1 MISVSL
7 LIASCTGGKTSL
19 LDRGYGEP
27 IRSKADVDKLFN
39 TRYKRIESMLA
50 RLTLEEKVAQ
60 MLVPRAFSHYISED
74 TDIYRELMRQVAEL
88 KVGGLVFFAGDVSEM
103 ALIANEAQKKADIPL
118 LISADFEWG
127 AGMRV
132 RRSTTFPAAM
142 ALGATRD
149 RELVYRIGSAV
160 AREGR
165 ALGVHQNLAPV
176 AEPNVI
182 PENPVINYRSFGENQ
197 ALVSEL
203 ASAYTQGLQDGGL
216 IATAKHFPGHGATEI
231 DSHISLPFLPYT
243 REELEVNELV
253 TFRNVIESGVLS
265 IMTAHIAFPNVAED
279 EKRPATLSRSLIT
292 GILRGDLGFTGLV
305 VTDALEMR
313 AITRNFR
320 TGEAAVLAV
329 EAGVDMLL
337 IPPDIDEA
345 LQSIIAAVRTGRI
358 TEESIDESVR
368 RILITKYW
376 AGLFENRFID
386 IGAVRSAV
394 AVESHR
400 ELALEAARKS
410 VTLVRNTGDIL
421 PIGSDQP
428 PRVLIITIADQIEQR
443 MNVSRPR
450 FSAPN
455 ETVGHYFVQLVRSQL
470 PGVEVIRLDPRSN
483 SIDFDIALKKAE
495 EADIVIGAAY
505 VQARSSQGS
514 IGLPD
519 SLMNALTRIV
529 ALENQFMLISFGD
542 PYFTRFFPGADA
554 ILCAYFPAEAAI
566 EAMAETVFGLNPPTG
581 KLPVTIPGIAEY
593 GTGLTYTAAIPDV
606 VIPTRTEDEHPGIEN
621 ID

>member
-1 MISVSL
+1 
-7 LIASCTGGKTSL
+7 
-19 LDRGYGEP
+19 
-27 IRSKADVDKLFN
+27 
-39 TRYKRIESMLA
+39 
-50 RLTLEEKVAQ
+50 
-60 MLVPRAFSHYISED
+60 
-74 TDIYRELMRQVAEL
+74 
-88 KVGGLVFFAGDVSEM
+88 
-103 ALIANEAQKKADIPL
+103 
-118 LISADFEWG
+118 
-127 AGMRV
+127 
-132 RRSTTFPAAM
+132 
-142 ALGATRD
+142 
-149 RELVYRIGSAV
+149 
-160 AREGR
+160 
-165 ALGVHQNLAPV
+165 LAPV

-455 ETVGHYFVQLVRSQL
+455 ETVGHYFVSTL
-470 PGVEVIRLDPRSN
+470 P
-483 SIDFDIALKKAE
+483 
-495 EADIVIGAAY
+495 
-505 VQARSSQGS
+505 
-514 IGLPD
+514 
-519 SLMNALTRIV
+519 
-529 ALENQFMLISFGD
+529 
-542 PYFTRFFPGADA
+542 
-554 ILCAYFPAEAAI
+554 
-566 EAMAETVFGLNPPTG
+566 
-581 KLPVTIPGIAEY
+581 
-593 GTGLTYTAAIPDV
+593 
-606 VIPTRTEDEHPGIEN
+606 
-621 ID
+621 